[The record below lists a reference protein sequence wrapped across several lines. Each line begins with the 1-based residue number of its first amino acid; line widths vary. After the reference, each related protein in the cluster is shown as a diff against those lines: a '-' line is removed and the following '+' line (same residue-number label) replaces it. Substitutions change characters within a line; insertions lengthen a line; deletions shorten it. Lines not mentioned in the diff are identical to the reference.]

1 MPADPADVTVA
12 MEGDLRDGG
21 KAVVGIVRLVLDVAL
36 DGGYAPTSEVTF
48 SGRPYELRIACHV
61 TLLANPI
68 LAITR
73 KMHQEGTTLEKP
85 TDGRQKR
92 SQASTRRRQYSEGP
106 SIPTPSR
113 ARGCD
118 RGALFATLRQLVS
131 TPASQVCLLLGFA
144 PSTVIVRKIAL
155 SRLRIHAGFRSSIFV
170 KNHPF
175 GGCAR
180 LCLLI

>member
-1 MPADPADVTVA
+1 MLPSRWKATCEMAGRQWWGSSGWFWMSHSMVVTPRLA
-12 MEGDLRDGG
+12 RSPSL
-21 KAVVGIVRLVLDVAL
+21 AVHTCSASLA
-36 DGGYAPTSEVTF
+36 TSPSF
-48 SGRPYELRIACHV
+48 
-61 TLLANPI
+61 ANPI

-113 ARGCD
+113 ARSCD

-155 SRLRIHAGFRSSIFV
+155 LRLRLHAGFRSSIFV